1 MTQVVNLCS
10 ALSCTLTTV
19 TRGSREATEVDL
31 EVEVLNSQKVARLAY
46 TTRRRGMNL
55 RCYVIIKKQGR
66 QSNQV
71 VMEKDYSKD
80 GATATRKVESR
91 NSQPYESME
100 RKS

>member
-10 ALSCTLTTV
+10 ALSCTLTTL

-31 EVEVLNSQKVARLAY
+31 EDGILNSQKVARLAY

-55 RCYVIIKKQGR
+55 RCYVIIKKPGR

-71 VMEKDYSKD
+71 VMENDYSKD
-80 GATATRKVESR
+80 ASATRKVESR